1 MSSNSSGKISPT
13 LSSRLC
19 RSDVRKGSAFPK
31 APLTLRATPAMEHKS
46 SDSEGAAPFLLR
58 FPGRRSLPAHHCG
71 RAAKTQPNS
80 SLIFFQRSIQYAI
93 FTVLCAAFFSSCTKP
108 IRTAEPA
115 PNFFKVD
122 AKTAGTISGK
132 INFSGKK
139 SSHKI
144 VKMDADP
151 QCEKLH
157 PNPLSEES
165 IAANKAGMLANVF
178 VYIKSGLE
186 NKNFK
191 PPVDPVVI
199 DQNGCWFN
207 PRVLGIQVGQ
217 TLQVKNSDPVT
228 HNIHPLP
235 TINREW
241 NQSQAP
247 DTEPF
252 TRKFTQPE
260 VMIKVKCN
268 IHAWMHAWVGA
279 VAHPYFAV
287 TGADG
292 TFQFKRIPPGNY
304 TIEIWHEEL
313 GKQSQQV
320 TLSPASESE
329 LTFNFK

>member
-1 MSSNSSGKISPT
+1 MLSNSSGTISPI
-13 LSSRLC
+13 LSSRLR

-31 APLTLRATPAMEHKS
+31 APLPLWATPAMGKQS
-46 SDSEGAAPFLLR
+46 SDSGGAAPFLVQLPER
-58 FPGRRSLPAHHCG
+58 QSLSAHHCG
-71 RAAKTQPNS
+71 GAAKTQINS
-80 SLIFFQRSIQYAI
+80 SLIFSQRSIQHAI
-93 FTVLCAAFFSSCTKP
+93 LTVLCAVFLASCTKP
-108 IRTAEPA
+108 KPTEAV

-122 AKTAGTISGK
+122 AKTAGAITGK
-132 INFSGKK
+132 IIYSGKK

-144 VKMDADP
+144 VNMDADP
-151 QCEKLH
+151 QCAKLH
-157 PNPLSEES
+157 PTSLSDDS
-165 IAANKAGMLANVF
+165 IAINKDGMLANVF
-178 VYIKSGLE
+178 VYIKNGLE
-186 NKNFK
+186 GKNFEL
-191 PPVDPVVI
+191 PADPVVI

-268 IHAWMHAWVGA
+268 IHAWMHAWVGT

-287 TGADG
+287 TGTDG
-292 TFQFKRIPPGNY
+292 TFQLRNVPPGNY
-304 TIEIWHEEL
+304 TLEIWHEEL
-313 GKQSQQV
+313 GKQEQQV
-320 TLSPASESE
+320 RLAPSGQSEV
-329 LTFNFK
+329 NFQVR